1 VDLSG
6 QKALPIWIGVFEAE
20 AISRGIEEVVTLR
33 PMTHDLMKQILDTFQ
48 VTLTRVVI
56 HDLKENTF
64 YANLYLDVEG
74 EELIVDSRPSDAIA
88 LAIRVKAPIFVT
100 ESVIEATKQMGILA
114 SNLLEEGDE
123 LKTIIENMRPED
135 FGKFKM

>member
-1 VDLSG
+1 
-6 QKALPIWIGVFEAE
+6 
-20 AISRGIEEVVTLR
+20 
-33 PMTHDLMKQILDTFQ
+33 
-48 VTLTRVVI
+48 
-56 HDLKENTF
+56 
-64 YANLYLDVEG
+64 VEG

>member
-1 VDLSG
+1 
-6 QKALPIWIGVFEAE
+6 
-20 AISRGIEEVVTLR
+20 
-33 PMTHDLMKQILDTFQ
+33 M
-48 VTLTRVVI
+48 
-56 HDLKENTF
+56 
-64 YANLYLDVEG
+64 EG

-88 LAIRVKAPIFVT
+88 LAVRVKAPIFVA

-123 LKTIIENMRPED
+123 LKTIIENMKPED